1 MGLNLLFLGVLLLPW
16 ASAILV
22 ALFPKPLF
30 SISLSAVFSVAA
42 LYFCTTAPID
52 FKIAYPWINLG
63 GQPVNASFWAN
74 ASAQLVLG
82 LVALVSFCVQL
93 FSKSYLAKDPSIGRY
108 YLYLHLF
115 VGSMTLLLLT
125 DSILIFY
132 GAWELV
138 GACSYLLISF
148 WHQKTAAIQA
158 AKKAFLINRLGDIAL
173 LFGLIALGL
182 HFNTW
187 QFSAMHGIAP
197 TLIGIAIIAGG
208 MAKSAQFPL
217 MSWLPDAME
226 GPTPASALIH
236 AATMVAAG
244 VFVGVRVFDITGPE
258 THLFMGIIGAISF
271 LTGAVFAIF
280 QNDIK
285 KTLAYSTISQ
295 LGLMWMGMG
304 SDASLFHLLTHGV
317 FKAGLFLAAGAV
329 IHTVHSQSLNDMGG
343 LRKKAPIA
351 ALAYLIFGAGLMGLP
366 LTGGFYSKENI
377 AGYLYTSGH
386 VELLVVLALGM
397 VLTSFYISRQ
407 FYLVFMG
414 PLKEGSPKK
423 DFSLETPIRLLII
436 ASFFIWISWNPIEIH
451 DSAFLEHFEVTIYHI
466 PSFWLYITAATWVLG
481 IAGAYVTRNW
491 IPAGNYQFLPRF
503 WPSLFRFIRWKS
515 RSAQVFETQFI
526 DRFVNGIAAL
536 QVIIAHLSAWFDRH
550 IVDGILVG
558 GSSSLSAGTGR
569 ILSRWQS
576 AKVQSYWA
584 MIIVTF
590 ALFLLYALFIK

>member
-16 ASAILV
+16 VSALLV
-22 ALFPKPLF
+22 AIFPKPIL
-30 SISLSAVFSVAA
+30 SISLSALFSLSAILFLFNSTVN
-42 LYFCTTAPID
+42 Y
-52 FKIAYPWINLG
+52 KIAYTWFQLG
-63 GQPVNASFWAN
+63 GQEINASFWAN
-74 ASAQLVLG
+74 TSAQLVLG
-82 LVALVSFCVQL
+82 LVAFVSFCVQL

-115 VGSMTLLLLT
+115 VGAMTLLVLT
-125 DSILIFY
+125 DSILLFY

-138 GACSYLLISF
+138 GAGSYLLISF
-148 WHQKTAAIQA
+148 WHEKPQATQA
-158 AKKAFLINRLGDIAL
+158 AKKAFLINRFGDIAL
-173 LFGLIALGL
+173 LFGLIGLGL

-197 TLIGIAIIAGG
+197 TLVGIAIITGG
-208 MAKSAQFPL
+208 IAKSAQFPL

-244 VFVGVRVFDITGPE
+244 VFVGIRVFDITSPE

-271 LTGAVFAIF
+271 LSGAIFAIF

-304 SDASLFHLLTHGV
+304 SDASLFHLLTHGI

-343 LRKKAPIA
+343 LRKKAPVA
-351 ALAYLIFGAGLMGLP
+351 AFAYLIFGAGLMGLP
-366 LTGGFYSKENI
+366 LTGGFYSKESI
-377 AGYLYTSGH
+377 AGYLYTTEQF
-386 VELLVVLALGM
+386 ELLGVLGVGM

-407 FYLVFMG
+407 FYLIFMG
-414 PLKEGSPKK
+414 PVKEGSSEKNTA
-423 DFSLETPIRLLII
+423 LNLPIRLLII
-436 ASFFIWISWNPIEIH
+436 ASLSIWFSLHPFEMR
-451 DSAFLEHFEVTIYHI
+451 SYAFLTIYHI
-466 PSFWLYITAATWVLG
+466 PSFWLYITAGTWVLG
-481 IAGAYVTRNW
+481 ITATYFTRNW
-491 IPAGNYQFLPRF
+491 IPSGNYQFLPRF
-503 WPSLFRFIRWKS
+503 WPSLFNLIRWKS
-515 RSAQVFETQFI
+515 RSAQIFETQFI
-526 DRFVNGIAAL
+526 DRFVNGIAGL
-536 QVIIAHLSAWFDRH
+536 QVIIAHLLAWVDRH
-550 IVDGILVG
+550 LVDGILVG
-558 GSSSLSAGTGR
+558 GSASLSAGTGKL
-569 ILSRWQS
+569 LSRWQS
-576 AKVQSYWA
+576 AKVQNYWT

>member
-16 ASAILV
+16 ASALLV

-30 SISLSAVFSVAA
+30 SISLSAIFSLLAISFLFTSTVN
-42 LYFCTTAPID
+42 
-52 FKIAYPWINLG
+52 FKIAYTWFSLG
-63 GQPVNASFWAN
+63 NQEMNASFWAN
-74 ASAQLVLG
+74 TSAQLVLG

-93 FSKSYLAKDPSIGRY
+93 FSKSYLKEDPSIGRY
-108 YLYLHLF
+108 YIYLHLF
-115 VGSMTLLLLT
+115 VGAMTLLVLT
-125 DSILIFY
+125 DSILLFY

-148 WHQKTAAIQA
+148 WHQKSAATQA
-158 AKKAFLINRLGDIAL
+158 AKKAFLINRFGDIAL

-197 TLIGIAIIAGG
+197 TLIGIAIITGG
-208 MAKSAQFPL
+208 IAKSAQFPF

-244 VFVGVRVFDITGPE
+244 VFVGVRVYDITSPD

-271 LTGAVFAIF
+271 ITGAIFAIF

-295 LGLMWMGMG
+295 LGLMWMAMG
-304 SDASLFHLLTHGV
+304 SDASLFHLLTHGI

-343 LRKKAPIA
+343 LRKRAPLA
-351 ALAYLIFGAGLMGLP
+351 TLAYLIFGAGLMGLP
-366 LTGGFYSKENI
+366 LTGGFFSKENI
-377 AGYLYTSGH
+377 AGYLFANEQF
-386 VELLVVLALGM
+386 ELLGVLGVGM

-407 FYLVFMG
+407 FYLIFMG
-414 PLKEGSPKK
+414 PVKEGSAEK
-423 DFSLETPIRLLII
+423 DYSLSIPIWILLV
-436 ASFFIWISWNPIEIH
+436 ASLFIWLSLHPF
-451 DSAFLEHFEVTIYHI
+451 DMRGFAFLTMYHA
-466 PSFWLYITAATWVLG
+466 PSFWLYISAATWVLG
-481 IAGAYVTRNW
+481 IAGAFLTRKW
-491 IPAGNYQFLPRF
+491 IPTVNYQFLPGF
-503 WPSLFRFIRWKS
+503 WPSLFRLIRWKS
-515 RSAQVFETQFI
+515 RSALVFETQFI
-526 DRFVNGIAAL
+526 DRFVNGIATL
-536 QVIIAHLSAWFDRH
+536 QVIIAHLLAWVDRH
-550 IVDGILVG
+550 LVDGILVG
-558 GSSSLSAGTGR
+558 GSSSLSAGTGK

-576 AKVQSYWA
+576 AKVQSYWT

>member
-16 ASAILV
+16 ASALLV
-22 ALFPKPLF
+22 AIFPKPIL
-30 SISLSAVFSVAA
+30 SISLSALFSLSAILFLFNSTVN
-42 LYFCTTAPID
+42 Y
-52 FKIAYPWINLG
+52 KIAYTWFQLG
-63 GQPVNASFWAN
+63 GQEINASFWAN
-74 ASAQLVLG
+74 TSAQLVLG
-82 LVALVSFCVQL
+82 LVAFVSFCVQL

-108 YLYLHLF
+108 YVYLHLF
-115 VGSMTLLLLT
+115 VGSMTLLLVA

-148 WHQKTAAIQA
+148 WHQKSAATQA
-158 AKKAFLINRLGDIAL
+158 ARKAFLINRFGDIAL
-173 LFGLIALGL
+173 LFGLIGLGL

-197 TLIGIAIIAGG
+197 TLIGIAIITGG
-208 MAKSAQFPL
+208 IAKSAQFPL

-244 VFVGVRVFDITGPE
+244 VFVGIRVFDITSPE

-271 LTGAVFAIF
+271 LSGAIFAIF

-304 SDASLFHLLTHGV
+304 SDASLFHLLTHGI

-343 LRKKAPIA
+343 LRKKVPVA
-351 ALAYLIFGAGLMGLP
+351 AFAYLIFGAGLMGLP
-366 LTGGFYSKENI
+366 LTGGFFSKENI
-377 AGYLYTSGH
+377 AGYLYTNDQFEFLG
-386 VELLVVLALGM
+386 VLGVGM

-407 FYLVFMG
+407 FYLIFMG
-414 PLKEGSPKK
+414 PVKEGSSEKNTA
-423 DFSLETPIRLLII
+423 LNLPIRLLII
-436 ASFFIWISWNPIEIH
+436 ASLSIWFSLHPFEMR
-451 DSAFLEHFEVTIYHI
+451 SYAFLTIYHI
-466 PSFWLYITAATWVLG
+466 PSFWLYITAGTWVLG
-481 IAGAYVTRNW
+481 ITGAYLTRNW
-491 IPAGNYQFLPRF
+491 IPSGNYQFLPRF
-503 WPSLFRFIRWKS
+503 WPSLFNLIRWKS
-515 RSAQVFETQFI
+515 RSALVFETQFI
-526 DRFVNGIAAL
+526 DRFVNGIAGL
-536 QVIIAHLSAWFDRH
+536 QVIIAHLLAWVDRH
-550 IVDGILVG
+550 LVDGILVG
-558 GSSSLSAGTGR
+558 GSASLSAGTGKL
-569 ILSRWQS
+569 LSRWQS
-576 AKVQSYWA
+576 AKVQNYWT
-584 MIIVTF
+584 MIVVTF

>member
-16 ASAILV
+16 ASALLV
-22 ALFPKPLF
+22 ALFPKPFF
-30 SISLSAVFSVAA
+30 SITLSAVFSITA
-42 LYFCTTAPID
+42 LYFCTTAPVD
-52 FKIAYPWINLG
+52 FKIAYPWFNLG
-63 GQPVNASFWAN
+63 GQQLNASFWAN
-74 ASAQLVLG
+74 TPAQLILG

-93 FSKSYLAKDPSIGRY
+93 FSKSYLKDDPSIGRY

-125 DSILIFY
+125 DSILVFY

-173 LFGLIALGL
+173 LFGLIALCL

-197 TLIGIAIIAGG
+197 ALIGIAIIAGG

-244 VFVGVRVFDITGPE
+244 VFVGVRVFDITSSE
-258 THLFMGIIGAISF
+258 THLFMGIIGSISF
-271 LTGAVFAIF
+271 LAGAVFALF

-304 SDASLFHLLTHGV
+304 SDASLFHLLTHGI

-343 LRKKAPIA
+343 LRKKAPVA

-407 FYLVFMG
+407 FCLIFMG
-414 PLKEGSPKK
+414 PVKDGSSTTE
-423 DFSLETPIRLLII
+423 FALPISILII
-436 ASFFIWISWNPIEIH
+436 ASLFIWISVNP
-451 DSAFLEHFEVTIYHI
+451 LEMPENTLISIYHI

-481 IAGAYVTRNW
+481 IAGAYLTRNW
-491 IPAGNYQFLPRF
+491 IPTGNYQFLPHL
-503 WPSLFRFIRWKS
+503 WPTLFRFIRWKS

-536 QVIIAHLSAWFDRH
+536 QVIIAHLSDWFDRH

>member
-16 ASAILV
+16 ASALWV

-30 SISLSAVFSVAA
+30 SIYLSAAFSIAA
-42 LYFCTTAPID
+42 FYFCNTAPLD
-52 FKIAYPWINLG
+52 FKIAYPWFNLG
-63 GQPVNASFWAN
+63 GQQLNLSFWAN

-82 LVALVSFCVQL
+82 LVAIVSFCVQL
-93 FSKSYLAKDPSIGRY
+93 FSKSYLKDDPSIGRY

-115 VGSMTLLLLT
+115 VGSMTLLLVT
-125 DSILIFY
+125 DSILVFY

-182 HFNTW
+182 HFNSW
-187 QFSAMHGIAP
+187 QFSAMHGMAP

-258 THLFMGIIGAISF
+258 THLFMGIIGSISF
-271 LTGAVFAIF
+271 LAGAVFAIF

-304 SDASLFHLLTHGV
+304 SDASLFHLLTHGI

-377 AGYLYTSGH
+377 AGYLYTNAQ

-397 VLTSFYISRQ
+397 VLTSFYICRQ
-407 FYLVFMG
+407 FYLIFMG
-414 PLKEGSPKK
+414 PLKEGSSTTEFALPISVLVIS
-423 DFSLETPIRLLII
+423 SL
-436 ASFFIWISWNPIEIH
+436 FIWISVNP
-451 DSAFLEHFEVTIYHI
+451 LEMHENTFISTYPI

-491 IPAGNYQFLPRF
+491 IPTGNYQFLAGF
-503 WPSLFRFIRWKS
+503 WPSLFRLIRWKS

-558 GSSSLSAGTGR
+558 GSASLSAGTGR

>member
-16 ASAILV
+16 ASALLV

-30 SISLSAVFSVAA
+30 SISLSAIFSLSAIAFLFTSTVN
-42 LYFCTTAPID
+42 
-52 FKIAYPWINLG
+52 FKIAYAWFELG
-63 GQPVNASFWAN
+63 GQELNASFWAN
-74 ASAQLVLG
+74 TPAQLILG

-93 FSKSYLAKDPSIGRY
+93 FSKSYLATDPSIGRY
-108 YLYLHLF
+108 YVYLHLF

-148 WHQKTAAIQA
+148 WHQKSVATQA
-158 AKKAFLINRLGDIAL
+158 AKKAFLINRFGDIAL

-182 HFNTW
+182 HFDTW

-197 TLIGIAIIAGG
+197 TLIGIAIITGG
-208 MAKSAQFPL
+208 IAKSAQFPF

-244 VFVGVRVFDITGPE
+244 VFVGVRVYDITSPE

-271 LTGAVFAIF
+271 TTGAIFAIF

-295 LGLMWMGMG
+295 LGLMWMAMG
-304 SDASLFHLLTHGV
+304 SDASLFHLLTHGI

-343 LRKKAPIA
+343 LRKKVPVA
-351 ALAYLIFGAGLMGLP
+351 AWAYLIFGAGLMGLP
-366 LTGGFYSKENI
+366 LTGGFFSKENI
-377 AGYLYTSGH
+377 AGFLYANEQF
-386 VELLVVLALGM
+386 ELLGVLGVGM

-407 FYLVFMG
+407 FYLIFMG
-414 PLKEGSPKK
+414 QVKDGSAGK
-423 DFSLETPIRLLII
+423 DYSLSLPIWILLV
-436 ASFFIWISWNPIEIH
+436 ASLFIWLSLHPF
-451 DSAFLEHFEVTIYHI
+451 DMRGFAFLTMYRA
-466 PSFWLYITAATWVLG
+466 PSFWLYISAATWVLG
-481 IAGAYVTRNW
+481 IAGAYLSRKW
-491 IPAGNYQFLPRF
+491 IPARNYQFLPRF
-503 WPSLFRFIRWKS
+503 WPSLFRLIRWKS
-515 RSAQVFETQFI
+515 RSALVFETQFI

-536 QVIIAHLSAWFDRH
+536 QVIIAHLLAWVDRH
-550 IVDGILVG
+550 LVDGILVG
-558 GSSSLSAGTGR
+558 GSSSLSAGTGKL
-569 ILSRWQS
+569 LSRWQS
-576 AKVQSYWA
+576 AKVQSYWT

>member
-16 ASAILV
+16 ASALLV

-30 SISLSAVFSVAA
+30 SISLSAVFSLSVVAF
-42 LYFCTTAPID
+42 LLNSTVN
-52 FKIAYPWINLG
+52 FKIAFTWFQLG
-63 GQPVNASFWAN
+63 GQEVNASFWAN
-74 ASAQLVLG
+74 TPAQLILG

-93 FSKSYLAKDPSIGRY
+93 FSKSYLKDDPSIGRY

-197 TLIGIAIIAGG
+197 ALIGIAIIAGG

-271 LTGAVFAIF
+271 LAGAVFALF

-304 SDASLFHLLTHGV
+304 SDASLFHLLTHGI

-343 LRKKAPIA
+343 LRKKAPVA
-351 ALAYLIFGAGLMGLP
+351 ALAYLVFGAGLMGLP
-366 LTGGFYSKENI
+366 LTGGFYSKESI

-407 FYLVFMG
+407 FYLIFMG
-414 PLKEGSPKK
+414 PLKEGSSTKE
-423 DFSLETPIRLLII
+423 FALPISILII
-436 ASFFIWISWNPIEIH
+436 ASLFIWISVNP
-451 DSAFLEHFEVTIYHI
+451 LEMHENTLISIYHI

-558 GSSSLSAGTGR
+558 GSASLSAGTGR

>member
-16 ASAILV
+16 ASALLV

-42 LYFCTTAPID
+42 LYFCTTAPVD
-52 FKIAYPWINLG
+52 FKIAYPWFNLG
-63 GQPVNASFWAN
+63 GQSLNASFWAN

-93 FSKSYLAKDPSIGRY
+93 FSKSYLKDDPSIGRY

-148 WHQKTAAIQA
+148 WHQKSAATKA
-158 AKKAFLINRLGDIAL
+158 AKKAFLINRFGDIAL
-173 LFGLIALGL
+173 LFGLIALGF

-271 LTGAVFAIF
+271 LAGAVFALF

-304 SDASLFHLLTHGV
+304 SDASLFHLLTHGI

-343 LRKKAPIA
+343 LRKKAPVA

-366 LTGGFYSKENI
+366 LTGGFYSKESI

-386 VELLVVLALGM
+386 VELLIVLALGM

-407 FYLVFMG
+407 FYLIFMG
-414 PLKEGSPKK
+414 PLKEGSSTKE
-423 DFSLETPIRLLII
+423 FALPISILII
-436 ASFFIWISWNPIEIH
+436 ASLFIWISVNP
-451 DSAFLEHFEVTIYHI
+451 LEMHENTLISIYHI

-536 QVIIAHLSAWFDRH
+536 QVIIAHLTAWFDKH

-558 GSSSLSAGTGR
+558 GSAGLSAGTGR

-590 ALFLLYALFIK
+590 ALFLFYALFIK

>member
-16 ASAILV
+16 ASALFMAI
-22 ALFPKPLF
+22 FPKPLF
-30 SISLSAVFSVAA
+30 SISLSAIFSLAA
-42 LYFCTTAPID
+42 IYFCLNASLN
-52 FKIAYPWINLG
+52 FKIAYSWFILG
-63 GQPVNASFWAN
+63 GQEMNASFWAN

-82 LVALVSFCVQL
+82 LVAIVSFCVQL
-93 FSKSYLAKDPSIGRY
+93 FSKSYLKEEPSIGRY
-108 YLYLHLF
+108 YIYLHLF
-115 VGSMTLLLLT
+115 VGAMTLLLLT

-148 WHQKTAAIQA
+148 WHQKNAATQA

-187 QFSAMHGIAP
+187 QFSAMNGIAP
-197 TLIGIAIIAGG
+197 TFVGIAIIAGG

-244 VFVGVRVFDITGPE
+244 VFVGVRIFDITSPE
-258 THLFMGIIGAISF
+258 THLFMGIIGSISF
-271 LTGAVFAIF
+271 LSGAIFAIF

-304 SDASLFHLLTHGV
+304 SDASLFHLLTHGI

-329 IHTVHSQSLNDMGG
+329 IHSVHSQSLNDMGG
-343 LRKKAPIA
+343 LRKKAPVA
-351 ALAYLIFGAGLMGLP
+351 ALAYLIFGANLMGLP
-366 LTGGFYSKENI
+366 FTGGFNSKENI
-377 AGYLYTSGH
+377 AGFLYTNGQM
-386 VELLVVLALGM
+386 ELLGVLGIGM

-407 FYLVFMG
+407 FYLIFMG
-414 PLKEGSPKK
+414 PLKEGSSQR
-423 DFSLETPIRLLII
+423 DYTISLPIILLIG
-436 ASFFIWISWNPIEIH
+436 ASFIVWL
-451 DSAFLEHFEVTIYHI
+451 AFHPLEMRTYAYLNRFDLHYFHI
-466 PSFWLYITAATWVLG
+466 PSFWLFVTAITWVIG
-481 IAGAYVTRNW
+481 IAGAYLSRNW

-503 WPSLFRFIRWKS
+503 WPSLFSFIRWKS
-515 RSAQVFETQFI
+515 KSAQIFETQFI

-536 QVIIAHLSAWFDRH
+536 QVIVAHLMAWVDRH
-550 IVDGILVG
+550 IVDGFLVG
-558 GSSSLSAGTGR
+558 GSTQVSAAIGK

-576 AKVQSYWA
+576 AKVQSYWT

-590 ALFLLYALFIK
+590 ALFLLYALLNK

>member
-16 ASAILV
+16 ASALLV

-30 SISLSAVFSVAA
+30 SISLSAIFSLFAITF
-42 LYFCTTAPID
+42 LLNSTAN
-52 FKIAYPWINLG
+52 FKIAYAWFELG
-63 GQPVNASFWAN
+63 GQEVNASFWAN
-74 ASAQLVLG
+74 TPAQLILG

-108 YLYLHLF
+108 YVYLHLF

-148 WHQKTAAIQA
+148 WHQKSAATQA
-158 AKKAFLINRLGDIAL
+158 AKKAFLINRFGDIAL

-182 HFNTW
+182 HFDTW
-187 QFSAMHGIAP
+187 QFSTMHGIAP
-197 TLIGIAIIAGG
+197 TLIGIAIITGG
-208 MAKSAQFPL
+208 IAKSAQFPF

-244 VFVGVRVFDITGPE
+244 VFVGVRVYDITSPD
-258 THLFMGIIGAISF
+258 THLFMGIIGAISY
-271 LTGAVFAIF
+271 LAGAVFAIF

-295 LGLMWMGMG
+295 LGLMWMAMG
-304 SDASLFHLLTHGV
+304 SDASIFHLLTHGI
-317 FKAGLFLAAGAV
+317 FKAGLFLAAGVV

-343 LRKKAPIA
+343 LRKKAPVA
-351 ALAYLIFGAGLMGLP
+351 AWAYLIFGAGLLGLP
-366 LTGGFYSKENI
+366 LTGGFFSKENI
-377 AGYLYTSGH
+377 AGYLFANEQM
-386 VELLVVLALGM
+386 ELLIALGVGM

-407 FYLVFMG
+407 FILIFMG
-414 PLKEGSPKK
+414 PVKEGSALK
-423 DFSLETPIRLLII
+423 DHSLSLPIWILLV
-436 ASFFIWISWNPIEIH
+436 ASLFIWLSLHPF
-451 DSAFLEHFEVTIYHI
+451 DMRGFAFLTMYHA
-466 PSFWLYITAATWVLG
+466 PSFWLYISAATWVLG
-481 IAGAYVTRNW
+481 IAGAYLTRKW
-491 IPAGNYQFLPRF
+491 IPAVNYQFLPRF
-503 WPSLFRFIRWKS
+503 WPSLFRLIRWKS
-515 RSAQVFETQFI
+515 RSALVFETQFI
-526 DRFVNGIAAL
+526 DRFVNGFAAL
-536 QVIIAHLSAWFDRH
+536 QVIIAHLFAWVDRH
-550 IVDGILVG
+550 LVDGILVG
-558 GSSSLSAGTGR
+558 GSTSLSAGTGK

-576 AKVQSYWA
+576 AKVQSYWT

>member
-16 ASAILV
+16 ASALLV

-30 SISLSAVFSVAA
+30 SISLSAIFSLSAIA
-42 LYFCTTAPID
+42 FLLNSTAN
-52 FKIAYPWINLG
+52 FKITYAWFQLG
-63 GQPVNASFWAN
+63 GQEINASFWAN
-74 ASAQLVLG
+74 TPAQLILG

-108 YLYLHLF
+108 YVYLHLF

-148 WHQKTAAIQA
+148 WHQKSAATQA
-158 AKKAFLINRLGDIAL
+158 AKKAFLINRFGDIAL

-182 HFNTW
+182 HFDTW
-187 QFSAMHGIAP
+187 QFSAMQGIAP
-197 TLIGIAIIAGG
+197 TLIGIAIITGG
-208 MAKSAQFPL
+208 IAKSAQFPF

-244 VFVGVRVFDITGPE
+244 VFVGVRVYDITSPE

-271 LTGAVFAIF
+271 ITGAIFAIF

-295 LGLMWMGMG
+295 LGLMWMAMG
-304 SDASLFHLLTHGV
+304 SDASLFHLLTHGI

-343 LRKKAPIA
+343 LRKKVPLA
-351 ALAYLIFGAGLMGLP
+351 AWAYLIFGAGLMGLP
-366 LTGGFYSKENI
+366 LTGGFFSKENI
-377 AGYLYTSGH
+377 AGYLYANQQF
-386 VELLVVLALGM
+386 ELLGVLGVGM

-407 FYLVFMG
+407 FYLIFLG
-414 PLKEGSPKK
+414 PLKDGSAVK
-423 DFSLETPIRLLII
+423 DYSLSLPIWILLV
-436 ASFFIWISWNPIEIH
+436 ASLFIWLSLHPF
-451 DSAFLEHFEVTIYHI
+451 DMRGFAFLTMYRA
-466 PSFWLYITAATWVLG
+466 PSFWLYISAATWVLG
-481 IAGAYVTRNW
+481 IAGAYLSRKW
-491 IPAGNYQFLPRF
+491 IPTGNYQFLPRF
-503 WPSLFRFIRWKS
+503 WPSLFRLIRWKS
-515 RSAQVFETQFI
+515 RSALVFETQFI

-536 QVIIAHLSAWFDRH
+536 QVIIAHLLAWVDRH
-550 IVDGILVG
+550 LVDGILVS
-558 GSSSLSAGTGR
+558 GSSSLSAGTGKL
-569 ILSRWQS
+569 LSRWQS
-576 AKVQSYWA
+576 AKVQSYWT

>member
-16 ASAILV
+16 VSALLV
-22 ALFPKPLF
+22 AIFPKPIL
-30 SISLSAVFSVAA
+30 SISLSALFSLSAILFLFNSTVN
-42 LYFCTTAPID
+42 Y
-52 FKIAYPWINLG
+52 KIAYTWFQLG
-63 GQPVNASFWAN
+63 GQEINASFWAN
-74 ASAQLVLG
+74 TSAQLVLG
-82 LVALVSFCVQL
+82 LVAFVSFCVQL

-115 VGSMTLLLLT
+115 VGAMTLLVLT
-125 DSILIFY
+125 DSILLFY

-138 GACSYLLISF
+138 GAGSYLLISF
-148 WHQKTAAIQA
+148 WHEKPQATQA
-158 AKKAFLINRLGDIAL
+158 AKKAFLINRFGDIAL
-173 LFGLIALGL
+173 LFGLIGLGL

-197 TLIGIAIIAGG
+197 TLVGIAIITGG
-208 MAKSAQFPL
+208 IAKSAQFPF

-244 VFVGVRVFDITGPE
+244 VYVGVRVFDITSPE

-271 LTGAVFAIF
+271 LSGAIFAIF

-304 SDASLFHLLTHGV
+304 SDASLFHLLTHGI

-343 LRKKAPIA
+343 LRKKAPVA
-351 ALAYLIFGAGLMGLP
+351 AFAYLIFGAGLMGLP
-366 LTGGFYSKENI
+366 LTGGFYSKESI
-377 AGYLYTSGH
+377 AGYLYTTEQF
-386 VELLVVLALGM
+386 ELLGVLGVGM

-407 FYLVFMG
+407 FYLIFMG
-414 PLKEGSPKK
+414 PVKEGSSEKNRA
-423 DFSLETPIRLLII
+423 LNLPIRLLII
-436 ASFFIWISWNPIEIH
+436 ASLSIWFSLHPFEMR
-451 DSAFLEHFEVTIYHI
+451 SYAFLTIYHI
-466 PSFWLYITAATWVLG
+466 PSFWLYITAGTWVLG
-481 IAGAYVTRNW
+481 ITGAYLTRNW
-491 IPAGNYQFLPRF
+491 IPSGNYQFLPRF
-503 WPSLFRFIRWKS
+503 WPSLFNLFRWKS
-515 RSAQVFETQFI
+515 RSALVFETQFI
-526 DRFVNGIAAL
+526 DRFVNGIAGL
-536 QVIIAHLSAWFDRH
+536 QVIIAHLLAWVDRH
-550 IVDGILVG
+550 LVDGILVG
-558 GSSSLSAGTGR
+558 GSASLSAGTGKL
-569 ILSRWQS
+569 LSRWQS
-576 AKVQSYWA
+576 AKVQNYWT

>member
-1 MGLNLLFLGVLLLPW
+1 MGLNLLFLGVFLLPW
-16 ASAILV
+16 ASALLV

-30 SISLSAVFSVAA
+30 SISLSAIFSLIAIAFLLNSTVN
-42 LYFCTTAPID
+42 
-52 FKIAYPWINLG
+52 FKIAYTWFSLG
-63 GQPVNASFWAN
+63 NQDMNASFWAN
-74 ASAQLVLG
+74 TSAQLILG

-93 FSKSYLAKDPSIGRY
+93 FSKSYLKDDPSIGRY
-108 YLYLHLF
+108 YVYLHLF

-148 WHQKTAAIQA
+148 WHQKSASTQA
-158 AKKAFLINRLGDIAL
+158 AKKAFLINRFGDIAL

-197 TLIGIAIIAGG
+197 TLIGIAIITGG
-208 MAKSAQFPL
+208 IAKSAQFPF

-244 VFVGVRVFDITGPE
+244 VFVGVRVYDITSPE

-271 LTGAVFAIF
+271 LAGAVFAIF

-295 LGLMWMGMG
+295 LGLMWMAMG
-304 SDASLFHLLTHGV
+304 SDASLFHLLTHGI

-329 IHTVHSQSLNDMGG
+329 IHTVHSQSLNNMGG
-343 LRKKAPIA
+343 LRKKVPVA
-351 ALAYLIFGAGLMGLP
+351 AWAYLIFGAGLMGLP
-366 LTGGFYSKENI
+366 LTGGFFSKENI
-377 AGYLYTSGH
+377 AGYLYANEQF
-386 VELLVVLALGM
+386 ELLGVLGVGM

-407 FYLVFMG
+407 FYLIFMG
-414 PLKEGSPKK
+414 PLKDGSAKK
-423 DFSLETPIRLLII
+423 DYSLSLP
-436 ASFFIWISWNPIEIH
+436 IWILLVSSLFVWLSLHPF
-451 DSAFLEHFEVTIYHI
+451 DMRGFAFLTMYHA
-466 PSFWLYITAATWVLG
+466 PSFWLYISAATWVLG
-481 IAGAYVTRNW
+481 MAGAYLTRNW

-503 WPSLFRFIRWKS
+503 WPSLFNFIRWKS

-536 QVIIAHLSAWFDRH
+536 QVIIAHLLAWVDRH
-550 IVDGILVG
+550 LVDGILVG
-558 GSSSLSAGTGR
+558 GSSGLSAGTGKL
-569 ILSRWQS
+569 LSRWQS
-576 AKVQSYWA
+576 AKVQSYWT

>member
-16 ASAILV
+16 ASALLV

-30 SISLSAVFSVAA
+30 SISLSAIFSLLAISFLFTSTVN
-42 LYFCTTAPID
+42 
-52 FKIAYPWINLG
+52 FKIAYTWFSLG
-63 GQPVNASFWAN
+63 NQEMNASFWAN
-74 ASAQLVLG
+74 TSAQLVLG

-93 FSKSYLAKDPSIGRY
+93 FSKSYLKEDPSIGRY
-108 YLYLHLF
+108 YIYLHLF
-115 VGSMTLLLLT
+115 VGAMTLLVLT
-125 DSILIFY
+125 DSILLFY

-148 WHQKTAAIQA
+148 WHQKSAATQA
-158 AKKAFLINRLGDIAL
+158 AKKAFLINRFGDIAL

-197 TLIGIAIIAGG
+197 TLIGIAIITGG
-208 MAKSAQFPL
+208 IAKSAQFPF

-244 VFVGVRVFDITGPE
+244 VFVGVRVYDITSPD
-258 THLFMGIIGAISF
+258 THLYMGIIGAISF
-271 LTGAVFAIF
+271 ISGAIFAIF

-295 LGLMWMGMG
+295 LGLMWMAMG
-304 SDASLFHLLTHGV
+304 SDASLFHLLTHGI

-343 LRKKAPIA
+343 LRKRAPLA

-366 LTGGFYSKENI
+366 LTGGFFSKENI
-377 AGYLYTSGH
+377 AGYLFANEQF
-386 VELLVVLALGM
+386 ELLGVLGAGM

-407 FYLVFMG
+407 FYLIFMG
-414 PLKEGSPKK
+414 PVKEGSAEK
-423 DFSLETPIRLLII
+423 DYSLSIPIWILLV
-436 ASFFIWISWNPIEIH
+436 ASLFIWLSLHPF
-451 DSAFLEHFEVTIYHI
+451 DMRGFAFLTMYHA
-466 PSFWLYITAATWVLG
+466 PSSWLYISAATWVLG
-481 IAGAYVTRNW
+481 IAGAFLTRKW
-491 IPAGNYQFLPRF
+491 IPAVNYQFLPRF
-503 WPSLFRFIRWKS
+503 WPSLFRLIRWKS

-536 QVIIAHLSAWFDRH
+536 QVIIAHLLAWVDRH
-550 IVDGILVG
+550 LVDGILVG
-558 GSSSLSAGTGR
+558 GSSSLSAGTGK

-576 AKVQSYWA
+576 AKVQSYWT

>member
-16 ASAILV
+16 ASALLV

-30 SISLSAVFSVAA
+30 SISLSAAFSIAA
-42 LYFCTTAPID
+42 LYFFNTALFD
-52 FKIAYPWINLG
+52 FKIAYPWFNLG
-63 GQPVNASFWAN
+63 GQPLNLSFWAN
-74 ASAQLVLG
+74 TSAQLVLG
-82 LVALVSFCVQL
+82 LVAIVSFCVQL
-93 FSKSYLAKDPSIGRY
+93 FSKSYLKGDPSIGRY

-125 DSILIFY
+125 DSILVFY

-158 AKKAFLINRLGDIAL
+158 AKKAFLINRLGDISL

-182 HFNTW
+182 HFNSW
-187 QFSAMHGIAP
+187 QFSAMHGMAP
-197 TLIGIAIIAGG
+197 ALIGIAIIAGG

-271 LTGAVFAIF
+271 LAGAVFAIF

-304 SDASLFHLLTHGV
+304 SDASLFHLLTHGI

-377 AGYLYTSGH
+377 AGYLYTNGQ

-397 VLTSFYISRQ
+397 VLTSFYICRQ
-407 FYLVFMG
+407 FYLIFMG
-414 PLKEGSPKK
+414 PLKEGSSTTE
-423 DFSLETPIRLLII
+423 FALPISVLVI
-436 ASFFIWISWNPIEIH
+436 ASLFIWISVNP
-451 DSAFLEHFEVTIYHI
+451 LEMHENTFISIYHI

-491 IPAGNYQFLPRF
+491 IPAGNYQFLAGF
-503 WPSLFRFIRWKS
+503 WPSLFRLIRWKS

-558 GSSSLSAGTGR
+558 GSASLSAGTGR

>member
-16 ASAILV
+16 ASALLV

-30 SISLSAVFSVAA
+30 SISLSAVFSLLVIAFLSNA
-42 LYFCTTAPID
+42 TSN
-52 FKIAYPWINLG
+52 FKIAYTWFSLG
-63 GQPVNASFWAN
+63 GQEMNASFWAN
-74 ASAQLVLG
+74 APAQLVLG
-82 LVALVSFCVQL
+82 LVAIVSFCVQL
-93 FSKSYLAKDPSIGRY
+93 FSKSYLKDDPSIGRY

-125 DSILIFY
+125 DSILVFY

-148 WHQKTAAIQA
+148 WHQKTVAIQA
-158 AKKAFLINRLGDIAL
+158 AKKAFLINRLGDISL

-197 TLIGIAIIAGG
+197 ALIGIAIIAGG
-208 MAKSAQFPL
+208 IAKSAQFPL

-244 VFVGVRVFDITGPE
+244 VFVGIRVFDITGPE

-271 LTGAVFAIF
+271 LAGAVFAIF

-304 SDASLFHLLTHGV
+304 SDASLFHLLTHGI

-343 LRKKAPIA
+343 LRKKAPVA

-386 VELLVVLALGM
+386 IELLVVLALGM
-397 VLTSFYISRQ
+397 ILTSFYISRQ
-407 FYLVFMG
+407 FYLIFMG
-414 PLKEGSPKK
+414 PLKEGSSTTE
-423 DFSLETPIRLLII
+423 FALPISVLVI
-436 ASFFIWISWNPIEIH
+436 ASLFIWISANP
-451 DSAFLEHFEVTIYHI
+451 LEMHENTLISIYHI
-466 PSFWLYITAATWVLG
+466 PAFWLYITAATWVLG
-481 IAGAYVTRNW
+481 IGGAYVTRNW
-491 IPAGNYQFLPRF
+491 IPTGNYQFLPRF
-503 WPSLFRFIRWKS
+503 WPSLFSLVRWKS

-536 QVIIAHLSAWFDRH
+536 QVIIAHLSAWFDKY

>member
-1 MGLNLLFLGVLLLPW
+1 
-16 ASAILV
+16 
-22 ALFPKPLF
+22 LF
-30 SISLSAVFSVAA
+30 SATA
-42 LYFCTTAPID
+42 LYFLLNVGGN
-52 FKIAYPWINLG
+52 FKIAYTWFQLG
-63 GQPVNASFWAN
+63 SQEFHASFWAN
-74 ASAQLVLG
+74 TSAQLVLG
-82 LVALVSFCVQL
+82 LVAIVSFCVQL

-108 YLYLHLF
+108 YVYLHLF
-115 VGSMTLLLLT
+115 VGSMTLLVFS
-125 DSILIFY
+125 DSILLFY

-148 WHQKTAAIQA
+148 WHQKTPAIQA
-158 AKKAFLINRLGDIAL
+158 AKKAFLMNRLADIAL
-173 LFGLIALGL
+173 LFGLIGLGL
-182 HFNTW
+182 HFNAW
-187 QFSAMHGIAP
+187 QFSAMHGMAP
-197 TLIGIAIIAGG
+197 TFIGIAVITGG
-208 MAKSAQFPL
+208 IAKSAQFPL

-244 VFVGVRVFDITGPE
+244 VFVGVRVFDITSPE

-271 LTGAVFAIF
+271 LSGAVFAIF

-304 SDASLFHLLTHGV
+304 SDASLFHLLTHGI

-343 LRKKAPIA
+343 LRKKAPVA
-351 ALAYLIFGAGLMGLP
+351 ALAYLIFGAGLMGFP
-366 LTGGFYSKENI
+366 LTGGFYSKENL
-377 AGYLYTSGH
+377 AGFLYTSGR
-386 VELLVVLALGM
+386 VELLVVLAIGM

-407 FYLVFMG
+407 FYLIFMG
-414 PLKEGSPKK
+414 PLKEGTAEKNP
-423 DFSLETPIRLLII
+423 LMNIPIRLLII
-436 ASFFIWISWNPIEIH
+436 ASLSIWISRHPFEMPKN
-451 DSAFLEHFEVTIYHI
+451 AFLTIYHI
-466 PSFWLYITAATWVLG
+466 PSFWLYITAATWVIG
-481 IAGAYVTRNW
+481 ITGAYLSRNW
-491 IPAGNYQFLPRF
+491 IPAGNYQFLAHF
-503 WPSLFRFIRWKS
+503 WPSSFRFIRWKS
-515 RSAQVFETQFI
+515 RSAHLFETQFI

-536 QVIIAHLSAWFDRH
+536 QVIIAHLLAWFDRH

-558 GSSSLSAGTGR
+558 GSAGLSAGTGR

-576 AKVQSYWA
+576 AKVQSYWT

>member
-16 ASAILV
+16 ASALLV
-22 ALFPKPLF
+22 AIFPKPIL
-30 SISLSAVFSVAA
+30 SISLSALFSLSAILFLFNSTVN
-42 LYFCTTAPID
+42 Y
-52 FKIAYPWINLG
+52 KIAYTWFQLG
-63 GQPVNASFWAN
+63 GQEINASFWAN
-74 ASAQLVLG
+74 TSAQLVLG
-82 LVALVSFCVQL
+82 LVAFVSFCVQL

-115 VGSMTLLLLT
+115 VGAMTLLVLT
-125 DSILIFY
+125 DSILLFY

-138 GACSYLLISF
+138 GAGSYLLISF
-148 WHQKTAAIQA
+148 WHEKPQATQA
-158 AKKAFLINRLGDIAL
+158 AKKAFLINRFGDIAL
-173 LFGLIALGL
+173 LFGLIGLGL

-197 TLIGIAIIAGG
+197 TLVGIAIITGG
-208 MAKSAQFPL
+208 IAKSAQFPF

-244 VFVGVRVFDITGPE
+244 VYVGVRVFDITSPE

-271 LTGAVFAIF
+271 LSGAIFAIF

-304 SDASLFHLLTHGV
+304 SDASLFHLLTHGI

-343 LRKKAPIA
+343 LRKKAPVA
-351 ALAYLIFGAGLMGLP
+351 AFAYLIFGAGLMGLP
-366 LTGGFYSKENI
+366 LTGGFYSKESI
-377 AGYLYTSGH
+377 AGYLYTTEQF
-386 VELLVVLALGM
+386 ELLGVLGVGM

-407 FYLVFMG
+407 FYLIFMG
-414 PLKEGSPKK
+414 PVKEGSSEKNRA
-423 DFSLETPIRLLII
+423 LNLPIRLLII
-436 ASFFIWISWNPIEIH
+436 ASLSIWFSLHPFEMR
-451 DSAFLEHFEVTIYHI
+451 SYAFLTIYHI
-466 PSFWLYITAATWVLG
+466 PSFWLYITAGTWVLG
-481 IAGAYVTRNW
+481 IAGAYLSRNW
-491 IPAGNYQFLPRF
+491 IPSGNYQFLPRF
-503 WPSLFRFIRWKS
+503 WPSLFNLIRWKS
-515 RSAQVFETQFI
+515 RSALVFETQFI
-526 DRFVNGIAAL
+526 DRFVNGIAGL
-536 QVIIAHLSAWFDRH
+536 QVIIAHLLAWVDRH
-550 IVDGILVG
+550 LVDGILVG
-558 GSSSLSAGTGR
+558 GSASLSAGTGKL
-569 ILSRWQS
+569 LSRWQS
-576 AKVQSYWA
+576 AKVQNYWT

>member
-16 ASAILV
+16 ASALLV

-30 SISLSAVFSVAA
+30 SISLSAIFSVAA
-42 LYFCTTAPID
+42 LYFCTTAPVD
-52 FKIAYPWINLG
+52 FKIAYPWFNLG
-63 GQPVNASFWAN
+63 GQQLNASFWAN

-93 FSKSYLAKDPSIGRY
+93 FSKSYLKDDPSISRY

-158 AKKAFLINRLGDIAL
+158 AKKAFLINRLGDIVL

-187 QFSAMHGIAP
+187 QFSTMHGIAP
-197 TLIGIAIIAGG
+197 ALIGIAIIAGG

-271 LTGAVFAIF
+271 LAGAVFALF

-304 SDASLFHLLTHGV
+304 SDASLFHLLTHGI

-343 LRKKAPIA
+343 LRKKAPVA

-366 LTGGFYSKENI
+366 LTGGFYSKESI

-407 FYLVFMG
+407 FYLIFMG
-414 PLKEGSPKK
+414 PVKEGSSHF
-423 DFSLETPIRLLII
+423 DFALPISILII
-436 ASFFIWISWNPIEIH
+436 ASLFIWISVNP
-451 DSAFLEHFEVTIYHI
+451 LEMHENTLISIYHI

-536 QVIIAHLSAWFDRH
+536 QVIIAHLTAWFDKH

-558 GSSSLSAGTGR
+558 GSAGLSAGTGR

-590 ALFLLYALFIK
+590 ALFLLYALFIQ

>member
-16 ASAILV
+16 ASALLV

-30 SISLSAVFSVAA
+30 SISLSAVFSIAA
-42 LYFCTTAPID
+42 LYFCNTAPLD
-52 FKIAYPWINLG
+52 FKIAYPWFNLG
-63 GQPVNASFWAN
+63 GQPLNLSFWAN
-74 ASAQLVLG
+74 TSAQLVLG
-82 LVALVSFCVQL
+82 LVAIVSFCVQL
-93 FSKSYLAKDPSIGRY
+93 FSKSYLKGDPSIGRY

-125 DSILIFY
+125 DSILVFY

-158 AKKAFLINRLGDIAL
+158 AKKAFLINRLGDISL

-182 HFNTW
+182 HFNSW
-187 QFSAMHGIAP
+187 QFSAMHGMAP
-197 TLIGIAIIAGG
+197 ALIGIAIIAGG

-271 LTGAVFAIF
+271 LAGAVFAIF

-304 SDASLFHLLTHGV
+304 SDASLFHLLTHGI

-377 AGYLYTSGH
+377 AGYLYTNGQ

-397 VLTSFYISRQ
+397 VLTSFYICRQ
-407 FYLVFMG
+407 FYLIFMG
-414 PLKEGSPKK
+414 PLKEGSSTTE
-423 DFSLETPIRLLII
+423 FALPISVLVI
-436 ASFFIWISWNPIEIH
+436 ASLFIWISQNP
-451 DSAFLEHFEVTIYHI
+451 LEMHENTFISIYHI

-491 IPAGNYQFLPRF
+491 IPAGNYQFLAGF
-503 WPSLFRFIRWKS
+503 WPSLFRLIRWKS

-526 DRFVNGIAAL
+526 DRFVNGVAAL

-550 IVDGILVG
+550 IIDGILVG
-558 GSSSLSAGTGR
+558 GSASLSAGTGR

>member
-16 ASAILV
+16 ASALWV

-30 SISLSAVFSVAA
+30 SISLSAAFSIAA
-42 LYFCTTAPID
+42 LYFCNTAPLE
-52 FKIAYPWINLG
+52 FKIAYPWFNLG
-63 GQPVNASFWAN
+63 GQPLNLSFWAN
-74 ASAQLVLG
+74 TSAQLVLG
-82 LVALVSFCVQL
+82 LVAIVSFCVQL
-93 FSKSYLAKDPSIGRY
+93 FSKSYLKDDPSIGRY

-125 DSILIFY
+125 DSILVFY

-158 AKKAFLINRLGDIAL
+158 AKKAFLINRLGDISL

-182 HFNTW
+182 HFNSW
-187 QFSAMHGIAP
+187 QFSAMHGMAP
-197 TLIGIAIIAGG
+197 ALIGIAIIAGG

-271 LTGAVFAIF
+271 LAGAVFAIF

-304 SDASLFHLLTHGV
+304 SDASLFHLLTHGI

-377 AGYLYTSGH
+377 AGYLYTNAQ

-397 VLTSFYISRQ
+397 VLTSFYICRQ
-407 FYLVFMG
+407 FYLIFMG
-414 PLKEGSPKK
+414 PLKEGSSTTE
-423 DFSLETPIRLLII
+423 FALPISVLVI
-436 ASFFIWISWNPIEIH
+436 ASLFIWISVNP
-451 DSAFLEHFEVTIYHI
+451 LEMHENTFISIYHI

-491 IPAGNYQFLPRF
+491 IPAGNYQFLAGF
-503 WPSLFRFIRWKS
+503 WPSLFRLIRWKS

-558 GSSSLSAGTGR
+558 GSASLSAGTGR

>member
-16 ASAILV
+16 ASALLV

-30 SISLSAVFSVAA
+30 SISLSAIFSLLAISFLFTSTVN
-42 LYFCTTAPID
+42 
-52 FKIAYPWINLG
+52 FKIAYTWFSLG
-63 GQPVNASFWAN
+63 NQEMNASFWAN
-74 ASAQLVLG
+74 TSAQLVLG

-93 FSKSYLAKDPSIGRY
+93 FSKSYLKEDPSIGRY
-108 YLYLHLF
+108 YIYLHLF
-115 VGSMTLLLLT
+115 VGAMTLLVLT
-125 DSILIFY
+125 DSILLFY

-148 WHQKTAAIQA
+148 WHQKSAATQA
-158 AKKAFLINRLGDIAL
+158 AKKAFLINRFGDIAL

-197 TLIGIAIIAGG
+197 TLIGIAIITGG
-208 MAKSAQFPL
+208 IAKSAQFPF

-244 VFVGVRVFDITGPE
+244 VFVGVRVYDITSPD

-271 LTGAVFAIF
+271 ITGAIFAIF

-295 LGLMWMGMG
+295 LGLMWMAMG
-304 SDASLFHLLTHGV
+304 SDASLFHLLTHGI

-343 LRKKAPIA
+343 LRKRAPLA
-351 ALAYLIFGAGLMGLP
+351 TLAYLIFGAGLMGLP
-366 LTGGFYSKENI
+366 LTGGFFSKENI
-377 AGYLYTSGH
+377 AGYLFANEQF
-386 VELLVVLALGM
+386 ELLGVLGVGM

-407 FYLVFMG
+407 FYLIFMG
-414 PLKEGSPKK
+414 PVKEGSAEK
-423 DFSLETPIRLLII
+423 DYSLSIPIWILLV
-436 ASFFIWISWNPIEIH
+436 ASLFIWLSLHPF
-451 DSAFLEHFEVTIYHI
+451 DMRGFAFLTMYHA
-466 PSFWLYITAATWVLG
+466 PSFWLYISAATWVLG
-481 IAGAYVTRNW
+481 IAGAFLTRKW
-491 IPAGNYQFLPRF
+491 IPAVNYQFLPGF
-503 WPSLFRFIRWKS
+503 WPSLFRLIRWKS
-515 RSAQVFETQFI
+515 RSALVFETQFI

-536 QVIIAHLSAWFDRH
+536 QVIIAHLLAWVDRH
-550 IVDGILVG
+550 LVDGILVG
-558 GSSSLSAGTGR
+558 GSSSLSAGTGK

-576 AKVQSYWA
+576 AKVQSYWT

>member
-16 ASAILV
+16 ASALLV
-22 ALFPKPLF
+22 AIFPKPLF
-30 SISLSAVFSVAA
+30 SISLSAVFSIAA
-42 LYFCTTAPID
+42 LYFCNTAPLD
-52 FKIAYPWINLG
+52 FKIAYPWFNLG
-63 GQPVNASFWAN
+63 GQQLNLSFWAN

-82 LVALVSFCVQL
+82 LVAIVSFCVQL
-93 FSKSYLAKDPSIGRY
+93 FSKSYLKDDPSIGRY

-125 DSILIFY
+125 DSILVFY
-132 GAWELV
+132 GSWELV

-148 WHQKTAAIQA
+148 WHQKTAGIQA

-197 TLIGIAIIAGG
+197 ALIGITIIAGG

-304 SDASLFHLLTHGV
+304 SDASLFHLLTHGI

-351 ALAYLIFGAGLMGLP
+351 ALAYLVFGAGLMGLP

-377 AGYLYTSGH
+377 AGYLYTSGQT
-386 VELLVVLALGM
+386 ELLVVLALGM

-407 FYLVFMG
+407 FYLIFMG
-414 PLKEGSPKK
+414 PVKEGSPKK

-436 ASFFIWISWNPIEIH
+436 ASFFIWISWNPIEIR
-451 DSAFLEHFEVTIYHI
+451 DSAFLERFEVTIYHI
-466 PSFWLYITAATWVLG
+466 PSFWLYITAATWILG
-481 IAGAYVTRNW
+481 IAGAYLTRNW

-503 WPSLFRFIRWKS
+503 WPSLFLLIRWKS

-550 IVDGILVG
+550 IIDGLLVG
-558 GSSSLSAGTGR
+558 GSACLSAGTGK

>member
-16 ASAILV
+16 ASALLV

-30 SISLSAVFSVAA
+30 SISLSAAFSIAA
-42 LYFCTTAPID
+42 LYFCNTAPLE
-52 FKIAYPWINLG
+52 FKIAYPWFNLG
-63 GQPVNASFWAN
+63 GQPLNLSFWAN
-74 ASAQLVLG
+74 TSAQLVLG

-93 FSKSYLAKDPSIGRY
+93 FSKSYLKDDPSIGRY

-158 AKKAFLINRLGDIAL
+158 AKKAFLINRLGDISL

-182 HFNTW
+182 HFNSW
-187 QFSAMHGIAP
+187 QFSAMHGMAP

-208 MAKSAQFPL
+208 VAKSAQFPL

-258 THLFMGIIGAISF
+258 THLFMGIIGSISF
-271 LTGAVFAIF
+271 LAGAVFAIF

-304 SDASLFHLLTHGV
+304 SDASIFHLLTHGI

-343 LRKKAPIA
+343 LRKKAPVA

-366 LTGGFYSKENI
+366 LTGGFFSKENI
-377 AGYLYTSGH
+377 AGYLYTNAQ

-397 VLTSFYISRQ
+397 VLTSFYICRQ
-407 FYLVFMG
+407 FYLIFMG
-414 PLKEGSPKK
+414 PLKEGSSTTE
-423 DFSLETPIRLLII
+423 FALPISVLVI
-436 ASFFIWISWNPIEIH
+436 ASLFIWISVNP
-451 DSAFLEHFEVTIYHI
+451 LEMHENTFISIYHI

-491 IPAGNYQFLPRF
+491 IPAGNYQFLAGF
-503 WPSLFRFIRWKS
+503 WPSLFRLIRWKS

-550 IVDGILVG
+550 IVDGLLVG
-558 GSSSLSAGTGR
+558 GSASLSAGTGK

>member
-16 ASAILV
+16 ASALLV
-22 ALFPKPLF
+22 AIFPKPIV
-30 SISLSAVFSVAA
+30 SISLSALFSAAVVFFLLSAGN
-42 LYFCTTAPID
+42 D
-52 FKIAYPWINLG
+52 FKIAYTWFQLD
-63 GQPVNASFWAN
+63 GQEINASFWAN
-74 ASAQLVLG
+74 SSALFVLG
-82 LVALVSFCVQL
+82 LVAIVSFCVQL

-115 VGSMTLLLLT
+115 VGAMTLLVLT

-138 GACSYLLISF
+138 GAGSYLLISF
-148 WHQKTAAIQA
+148 WHEKPQATQA
-158 AKKAFLINRLGDIAL
+158 AKKAFLINRLSDIAL
-173 LFGLIALGL
+173 LFGLIGLGL

-197 TLIGIAIIAGG
+197 TLIGIAIITGG
-208 MAKSAQFPL
+208 IAKSAQFPF

-244 VFVGVRVFDITGPE
+244 VFVGVRVFDITSPE
-258 THLFMGIIGAISF
+258 THLFMGIIGAISYIS
-271 LTGAVFAIF
+271 GAIFALF

-304 SDASLFHLLTHGV
+304 SDASLFHLLTHGI

-343 LRKKAPIA
+343 LRKKAPVA
-351 ALAYLIFGAGLMGLP
+351 AFAYLIFGAGLMGLP
-366 LTGGFYSKENI
+366 LTGGFYSKESL
-377 AGYLYTSGH
+377 AGYLYANEQF
-386 VELLVVLALGM
+386 ELLGVLGVGM

-407 FYLVFMG
+407 FYLIFMG
-414 PLKEGSPKK
+414 PLKEGSPEKNIA
-423 DFSLETPIRLLII
+423 LNLPIRLLII
-436 ASFFIWISWNPIEIH
+436 ASLSIWFSLHPFEMR
-451 DSAFLEHFEVTIYHI
+451 SYAFLTIYRI
-466 PSFWLYITAATWVLG
+466 PSFWLYITAGTWILG
-481 IAGAYVTRNW
+481 ITATYFTRHW
-491 IPAGNYQFLPRF
+491 IPSGNYQFLPRF
-503 WPSLFRFIRWKS
+503 WPSLFSFIRWKS

-526 DRFVNGIAAL
+526 DRFVNGIAAI
-536 QVIIAHLSAWFDRH
+536 QVIIAHLAAWFDRH

-558 GSSSLSAGTGR
+558 GSTSLSAGTGK

-576 AKVQSYWA
+576 AKVQNYWT

-590 ALFLLYALFIK
+590 ALFLLYALLSK

>member
-16 ASAILV
+16 VSALLV

-30 SISLSAVFSVAA
+30 SLSLSAVFSVAA
-42 LYFCTTAPID
+42 LYFCTTAPVD
-52 FKIAYPWINLG
+52 FKIAYNWFNLG
-63 GQPVNASFWAN
+63 GQPLNASFWAN

-82 LVALVSFCVQL
+82 LVAMVSFCVQL
-93 FSKSYLAKDPSIGRY
+93 FSKSYLKDDPSIGRY
-108 YLYLHLF
+108 YVYLHLF

-304 SDASLFHLLTHGV
+304 SDASLFHLLTHGI

-343 LRKKAPIA
+343 LRKKTPIA
-351 ALAYLIFGAGLMGLP
+351 ALAYLVFGAGLMGLP

-377 AGYLYTSGH
+377 AGYLYTSGQ

-397 VLTSFYISRQ
+397 ILTSFYISRQ
-407 FYLVFMG
+407 FYFIFMG

-451 DSAFLEHFEVTIYHI
+451 DSAFLERFEVAIYHI
-466 PSFWLYITAATWVLG
+466 PSFWLYITAASWVLG

-491 IPAGNYQFLPRF
+491 IPAGNYQFLPHF

-515 RSAQVFETQFI
+515 RSALVFETQFI

-550 IVDGILVG
+550 IVDGIIVG

>member
-16 ASAILV
+16 ASALLV

-30 SISLSAVFSVAA
+30 SISLSALFSLLAI
-42 LYFCTTAPID
+42 YFCTQASID
-52 FKIAYPWINLG
+52 FKITYPWFNLG
-63 GQPVNASFWAN
+63 GKEMNASFWAN

-82 LVALVSFCVQL
+82 LVAIVSFCVQL
-93 FSKSYLAKDPSIGRY
+93 FSKKYLKEDPSIGRY
-108 YLYLHLF
+108 YVYLHLF
-115 VGSMTLLLLT
+115 VGSMTLLVLT

-187 QFSAMHGIAP
+187 QFSEINGIAP
-197 TLIGIAIIAGG
+197 TLIGIAIITGG
-208 MAKSAQFPL
+208 IAKSAQFPL

-244 VFVGVRVFDITGPE
+244 VFVGVRVFDITSPE

-271 LTGAVFAIF
+271 LSGAIFAIF

-304 SDASLFHLLTHGV
+304 SDASLFHLLTHGI

-343 LRKKAPIA
+343 LRKKAPVA

-366 LTGGFYSKENI
+366 FTGGFYSKENI

-386 VELLVVLALGM
+386 TELLVVLALGM

-407 FYLVFMG
+407 FYLIFMG
-414 PLKEGSPKK
+414 PVKEGPSAT
-423 DFSLETPIRLLII
+423 DFALPICILVVASLF
-436 ASFFIWISWNPIEIH
+436 AWISWNPIEIH
-451 DSAFLEHFEVTIYHI
+451 ASALFARFELALYDI
-466 PSFWLYITAATWVLG
+466 PAFWLYITAATWVLG
-481 IAGAYVTRNW
+481 IAGTYLTRNW

-503 WPSLFRFIRWKS
+503 WPSLFSLIRWKS
-515 RSAQVFETQFI
+515 RSALVFETQFI

-536 QVIIAHLSAWFDRH
+536 QVIIAHLLAWVDRH
-550 IVDGILVG
+550 LVDGILVG
-558 GSSSLSAGTGR
+558 GSSSLSAGTGKL
-569 ILSRWQS
+569 LSRWQS
-576 AKVQSYWA
+576 AKVQSYWT

>member
-16 ASAILV
+16 ASALLV
-22 ALFPKPLF
+22 AIFPKPIF
-30 SISLSAVFSVAA
+30 SISLSAVFSLIVIF
-42 LYFCTTAPID
+42 FCTQASVD
-52 FKIAYPWINLG
+52 FKIAYTWFQLG
-63 GQPVNASFWAN
+63 GKEMNANFWAN
-74 ASAQLVLG
+74 ASSQLVLG
-82 LVALVSFCVQL
+82 LVAIVSFCVQL
-93 FSKSYLAKDPSIGRY
+93 FSKKYLKHDPSIGRY
-108 YLYLHLF
+108 YVYLHLF
-115 VGSMTLLLLT
+115 VGSMTLLLVA

-148 WHQKTAAIQA
+148 WHQKNAAIQA

-187 QFSAMHGIAP
+187 QFSDINGIAP
-197 TLIGIAIIAGG
+197 TLIGIAIITGG
-208 MAKSAQFPL
+208 IAKSAQFPL

-271 LTGAVFAIF
+271 LAGAVFAIF

-304 SDASLFHLLTHGV
+304 SDASLFHLLTHGI
-317 FKAGLFLAAGAV
+317 FKAGLFLAAGSV

-343 LRKKAPIA
+343 LRKKSPVA
-351 ALAYLIFGAGLMGLP
+351 AMAYLIFSAGLLGLP
-366 LTGGFYSKENI
+366 FTGGFFSKENI
-377 AGYLYTSGH
+377 AGFLYTNGH
-386 VELLVVLALGM
+386 FELLGVLGVGM

-407 FYLVFMG
+407 FYLIFLG
-414 PLKEGSPKK
+414 PVKEGPSTT
-423 DFSLETPIRLLII
+423 DFTLSICTLVVASL
-436 ASFFIWISWNPIEIH
+436 FIWISWNPIEIH
-451 DSAFLEHFEVTIYHI
+451 ASTLLEHFEVAIYHI
-466 PSFWLYITAATWVLG
+466 PSFWLYITAASWVLG
-481 IAGAYVTRNW
+481 IAGAYLTRNW

-515 RSAQVFETQFI
+515 RSAQVFETKFI

-536 QVIIAHLSAWFDRH
+536 QVIIAHLVAWVDRH
-550 IVDGILVG
+550 LVDGILVG
-558 GSSSLSAGTGR
+558 GSSSLSAGTGKL
-569 ILSRWQS
+569 LSRWQS

>member
-16 ASAILV
+16 ASALLV

-30 SISLSAVFSVAA
+30 SISLSAVFSLLVIF
-42 LYFCTTAPID
+42 FCAQASVD
-52 FKIAYPWINLG
+52 FKIAYIWFQLG
-63 GQPVNASFWAN
+63 GKEINASFWAN
-74 ASAQLVLG
+74 ASSQLVLG
-82 LVALVSFCVQL
+82 LVAIVSFCVQL
-93 FSKSYLAKDPSIGRY
+93 FSKKYLKDDPSLGRY
-108 YLYLHLF
+108 YVYLHLF
-115 VGSMTLLLLT
+115 VGSMTLLLVA

-148 WHQKTAAIQA
+148 WHQKNEATQA

-187 QFSAMHGIAP
+187 QFSDINGIAP
-197 TLIGIAIIAGG
+197 TLIGIAIITGG
-208 MAKSAQFPL
+208 IAKSAQFPL

-244 VFVGVRVFDITGPE
+244 VFVGVQVYDITSPE

-271 LTGAVFAIF
+271 ISGAIFAIF

-304 SDASLFHLLTHGV
+304 SDASLFHLLTHGI

-377 AGYLYTSGH
+377 AGFLYTNEH
-386 VELLVVLALGM
+386 FELLGMLGIGM

-407 FYLVFMG
+407 FYLIFLG
-414 PLKEGSPKK
+414 PVKEGPSTT
-423 DFSLETPIRLLII
+423 DFALPICILVVASLF
-436 ASFFIWISWNPIEIH
+436 AWISWNPIEVH
-451 DSAFLEHFEVTIYHI
+451 ASALLEHFEVAIYQI
-466 PSFWLYITAATWVLG
+466 PSIWLYITGASWVVG
-481 IAGAYVTRNW
+481 IAGAYLTRNW

-515 RSAQVFETQFI
+515 SSAQIFETQFI
-526 DRFVNGIAAL
+526 ERFVNGIAAL
-536 QVIIAHLSAWFDRH
+536 QVIIAHLLAWVDRH
-550 IVDGILVG
+550 LVDGILVG
-558 GSSSLSAGTGR
+558 GSSSLSAGTGKL
-569 ILSRWQS
+569 LSRWQS
-576 AKVQSYWA
+576 AKVQSYWT

>member
-16 ASAILV
+16 ASALLL

-30 SISLSAVFSVAA
+30 SISLSAVFSLLVIAF
-42 LYFCTTAPID
+42 LSNGTSN
-52 FKIAYPWINLG
+52 FKIAYTWFSLG
-63 GQPVNASFWAN
+63 GQEMNASFWAN
-74 ASAQLVLG
+74 APAQLVLG
-82 LVALVSFCVQL
+82 LVAIVSFCVQL
-93 FSKSYLAKDPSIGRY
+93 FSKSYLKDDPSIGRY

-125 DSILIFY
+125 DSILVFY

-148 WHQKTAAIQA
+148 WHQKTVAIQA
-158 AKKAFLINRLGDIAL
+158 AKKAFLINRLGDISL

-197 TLIGIAIIAGG
+197 ALIGIAIIAGG
-208 MAKSAQFPL
+208 IAKSAQFPL

-244 VFVGVRVFDITGPE
+244 VFVGIRVFDITGPE

-271 LTGAVFAIF
+271 LAGAVFAIF

-304 SDASLFHLLTHGV
+304 SDASLFHLLTHGI

-343 LRKKAPIA
+343 LRKKAPVA
-351 ALAYLIFGAGLMGLP
+351 ALAYLVFGAGLMGLP

-377 AGYLYTSGH
+377 AGYLYTSGQ

-407 FYLVFMG
+407 FYLIFMG

-436 ASFFIWISWNPIEIH
+436 ASLFIWLSGNPLEMRQY
-451 DSAFLEHFEVTIYHI
+451 AFLTMYHA

-481 IAGAYVTRNW
+481 IAGAYLTRNW
-491 IPAGNYQFLPRF
+491 IPTGNYQFLPRF
-503 WPSLFRFIRWKS
+503 WPALFSLVRWKS

-526 DRFVNGIAAL
+526 DRFVNGVAAL

-550 IVDGILVG
+550 IVDGILVS
-558 GSSSLSAGTGR
+558 GSASLSAGTGR

>member
-16 ASAILV
+16 ASALLV

-30 SISLSAVFSVAA
+30 SITLSAVFSLSAIAFLFTSTVN
-42 LYFCTTAPID
+42 
-52 FKIAYPWINLG
+52 FKIAYAWFELG
-63 GQPVNASFWAN
+63 GQELNASFWAN
-74 ASAQLVLG
+74 TPAQLILG

-108 YLYLHLF
+108 YVYLHLF

-148 WHQKTAAIQA
+148 WHQKSAATQA
-158 AKKAFLINRLGDIAL
+158 AKKAFLINRFGDIAL

-182 HFNTW
+182 YFNTW

-197 TLIGIAIIAGG
+197 TLIGIAIITGG
-208 MAKSAQFPL
+208 IAKSAQFPF

-244 VFVGVRVFDITGPE
+244 VFVGVRVYDITSPE

-271 LTGAVFAIF
+271 LAGAVFAIF

-295 LGLMWMGMG
+295 LGLMWMAMG
-304 SDASLFHLLTHGV
+304 SDASLFHLLTHGI

-329 IHTVHSQSLNDMGG
+329 IHTVHSQSLKDMGG
-343 LRKKAPIA
+343 LRKKAPVA
-351 ALAYLIFGAGLMGLP
+351 AWAYLIFGAGLMGLP
-366 LTGGFYSKENI
+366 LTGGFFSKENI

-407 FYLVFMG
+407 FYLIFMG
-414 PLKEGSPKK
+414 PVKDGSAGK
-423 DFSLETPIRLLII
+423 DHSLSMPIWILVV
-436 ASFFIWISWNPIEIH
+436 ASLFIWLSLHPF
-451 DSAFLEHFEVTIYHI
+451 DMRGFAFLTMYHA
-466 PSFWLYITAATWVLG
+466 PSFWLYISAATWVLG

-491 IPAGNYQFLPRF
+491 VPAGNYQFLPRF
-503 WPSLFRFIRWKS
+503 WPSLFRLIRWKS

-526 DRFVNGIAAL
+526 DRFVNGIADL
-536 QVIIAHLSAWFDRH
+536 QVIIAHITAWFDKH

-558 GSSSLSAGTGR
+558 GSAGLSAGTGR

>member
-16 ASAILV
+16 ASALLV

-30 SISLSAVFSVAA
+30 SISLSAIFSLLAISFLFTSTVN
-42 LYFCTTAPID
+42 
-52 FKIAYPWINLG
+52 FKIAYTWFSLG
-63 GQPVNASFWAN
+63 NQEMNASFWAN
-74 ASAQLVLG
+74 TSAQLVLG

-93 FSKSYLAKDPSIGRY
+93 FSKSYLKEDPSIGRY
-108 YLYLHLF
+108 YIYLHLF
-115 VGSMTLLLLT
+115 VGAMTLLVLT
-125 DSILIFY
+125 DSILLFY

-148 WHQKTAAIQA
+148 WHQKSAATQA
-158 AKKAFLINRLGDIAL
+158 AKKAFLINRFGDIAL

-197 TLIGIAIIAGG
+197 TLIGIAIITGG
-208 MAKSAQFPL
+208 IAKSAQFPF

-244 VFVGVRVFDITGPE
+244 VFVGVRVYDITSPD
-258 THLFMGIIGAISF
+258 THLYMGIIGAISF
-271 LTGAVFAIF
+271 ISGAIFAIF

-295 LGLMWMGMG
+295 LGLMWMAMG
-304 SDASLFHLLTHGV
+304 SDASLFHLLTHGI

-343 LRKKAPIA
+343 LRKRAPLA

-366 LTGGFYSKENI
+366 LTGGFFSKENI
-377 AGYLYTSGH
+377 AGYLFANEQF
-386 VELLVVLALGM
+386 ELLGVLGAGM

-407 FYLVFMG
+407 FYLIFMG
-414 PLKEGSPKK
+414 PVKEGSAEK
-423 DFSLETPIRLLII
+423 DYSLSIPIWILLV
-436 ASFFIWISWNPIEIH
+436 ASLFIWLSLHPF
-451 DSAFLEHFEVTIYHI
+451 DMRGFAFLTMYHA
-466 PSFWLYITAATWVLG
+466 PSFWLYISAATWVLG
-481 IAGAYVTRNW
+481 IAGAFLTRKW
-491 IPAGNYQFLPRF
+491 IPAVNYQFLPGF
-503 WPSLFRFIRWKS
+503 WPSLFRLIRWKS

-536 QVIIAHLSAWFDRH
+536 QVIIAHLLAWVDRH
-550 IVDGILVG
+550 LVDGILVG
-558 GSSSLSAGTGR
+558 GSSSLSAGTGK

-576 AKVQSYWA
+576 AKVQSYWT

>member
-16 ASAILV
+16 VSALLV
-22 ALFPKPLF
+22 AIFPKPIL
-30 SISLSAVFSVAA
+30 SISLSALFSLSAILFLFNSTVN
-42 LYFCTTAPID
+42 Y
-52 FKIAYPWINLG
+52 KIAYTWFQLG
-63 GQPVNASFWAN
+63 GQEINASFWAN
-74 ASAQLVLG
+74 TSAQLVLG
-82 LVALVSFCVQL
+82 LVAFVSFCVQL

-115 VGSMTLLLLT
+115 VGAMTLLVLT
-125 DSILIFY
+125 DSILLFY

-138 GACSYLLISF
+138 GAGSYLLISF
-148 WHQKTAAIQA
+148 WHEKPQATQA
-158 AKKAFLINRLGDIAL
+158 AKKAFLINRFGDIAL
-173 LFGLIALGL
+173 LFGLIGLGL

-197 TLIGIAIIAGG
+197 TLVGIAIITGG
-208 MAKSAQFPL
+208 IAKSAQFPF

-244 VFVGVRVFDITGPE
+244 VYVGVRVFDITSPE

-271 LTGAVFAIF
+271 LSGAIFAIF

-304 SDASLFHLLTHGV
+304 SDASLFHLLTHGI

-343 LRKKAPIA
+343 LRKKAPVA
-351 ALAYLIFGAGLMGLP
+351 AFAYLIFGAGLMGLP
-366 LTGGFYSKENI
+366 LTGGFYSKESI
-377 AGYLYTSGH
+377 AGYLYTTEQF
-386 VELLVVLALGM
+386 ELLGVLGVGM

-407 FYLVFMG
+407 FYLIFMG
-414 PLKEGSPKK
+414 PVKEGSSEKNTA
-423 DFSLETPIRLLII
+423 LNLPIRLLII
-436 ASFFIWISWNPIEIH
+436 ASLSIWFSLHPFEMR
-451 DSAFLEHFEVTIYHI
+451 SYAFLTIYHI
-466 PSFWLYITAATWVLG
+466 PSFWLYITAGAWVLG
-481 IAGAYVTRNW
+481 IAGAYLTRNW
-491 IPAGNYQFLPRF
+491 IPSGNYQFLPRF
-503 WPSLFRFIRWKS
+503 WPSLFSLIRWKS

-526 DRFVNGIAAL
+526 DRFVNGIAGL
-536 QVIIAHLSAWFDRH
+536 QVIIAHLLAWVDRH
-550 IVDGILVG
+550 LVDGILVG
-558 GSSSLSAGTGR
+558 GSASLSAGTGKL
-569 ILSRWQS
+569 LSRWQS
-576 AKVQSYWA
+576 AKVQNYWT

>member
-16 ASAILV
+16 ASALLV

-30 SISLSAVFSVAA
+30 SISLSALFSLLAI
-42 LYFCTTAPID
+42 YFCTQASID
-52 FKIAYPWINLG
+52 FKITYPWFNLG
-63 GQPVNASFWAN
+63 GKEMNASFWAN

-82 LVALVSFCVQL
+82 LVAIVSFCVQL
-93 FSKSYLAKDPSIGRY
+93 FSKKYLKEDPSIGRY
-108 YLYLHLF
+108 YVYLHLF
-115 VGSMTLLLLT
+115 VGSMTLLVLT

-187 QFSAMHGIAP
+187 QFSEINGIAP
-197 TLIGIAIIAGG
+197 TLIGIAIITGG
-208 MAKSAQFPL
+208 IAKSAQFPL

-244 VFVGVRVFDITGPE
+244 VFVGVRVFDITSPE

-271 LTGAVFAIF
+271 LSGAIFAIF

-304 SDASLFHLLTHGV
+304 SDASLFHLLTHGI

-343 LRKKAPIA
+343 LRKKAPVA

-366 LTGGFYSKENI
+366 FTGGFYSKENI

-386 VELLVVLALGM
+386 TELLVVLALGM

-407 FYLVFMG
+407 FYLIFMG
-414 PLKEGSPKK
+414 PVKEGPSAT
-423 DFSLETPIRLLII
+423 DFALPICILVVASLF
-436 ASFFIWISWNPIEIH
+436 AWISWNPIEIH
-451 DSAFLEHFEVTIYHI
+451 ASALFARFELALYDI
-466 PSFWLYITAATWVLG
+466 PAFWLYITAATWVLG
-481 IAGAYVTRNW
+481 IAGTYLTRNW

-515 RSAQVFETQFI
+515 SSAQIFETQFI

-536 QVIIAHLSAWFDRH
+536 QVIIAHLLAWVDRH
-550 IVDGILVG
+550 LVDGILVG
-558 GSSSLSAGTGR
+558 GSSSLSARTGKL
-569 ILSRWQS
+569 LSRWQS
-576 AKVQSYWA
+576 AKVQSYWT